1 MSFLASE
8 AHLALIAPQTSKVA
22 RRTEASPF
30 ASQAAVLRGHQ
41 AGKIIGI
48 MTRLERANNVAD
60 LRLMARRR
68 LPRPIF
74 DYIDG
79 GADDEVSL
87 RRNATAFAQY
97 ELVPDVLNDVSNIRT
112 ETRIFGQS
120 SRWPLML
127 SPTGLTRM
135 FHDRAELAVAGAAA
149 RHGLLYSLSTMGTT
163 RLEDLAQAFAGPKV
177 FQIYIFKDRGLTAE
191 FVARCRDAGFHGLA
205 LTVDTPVAGN
215 RERDRVSGL
224 SLPPKL
230 TLRSLLSFAL
240 HPSWS
245 LPALTGSK
253 FDLANVSH
261 KIDALA
267 SGPMSLFN
275 YVGSQ
280 FDPSIGWR
288 DVEWLARE
296 WNGPLAIKGV
306 MTPDDARRSIASGAT
321 GVMISNHG
329 GRQLDG
335 APAPVDQIEAVRN
348 AVGDEPDVICDGGI
362 RRGSDIVKALALG
375 ATACSIG
382 RPYLY
387 ALAAGGQPGVDH
399 LLTLLREE
407 FVRTMMLA
415 GISDIASVSRRHV
428 RNRARGAVQP

>member
-1 MSFLASE
+1 MAS
-8 AHLALIAPQTSKVA
+8 LQRV
-22 RRTEASPF
+22 
-30 ASQAAVLRGHQ
+30 
-41 AGKIIGI
+41 
-48 MTRLERANNVAD
+48 NNVAD
-60 LRLMARRR
+60 LRLLARRR

-79 GADDEVSL
+79 GADDEVTL
-87 RRNATAFAQY
+87 RRNAGAFTDY
-97 ELVPDVLNDVSNIRT
+97 ELIPDVLSDVSAIRT
-112 ETRIFGQS
+112 ETTIFGQRT
-120 SRWPLML
+120 RWPLML
-127 SPTGLTRM
+127 APTGLTRM
-135 FHDRAELAVAGAAA
+135 FHGEAELAVARAAA

-163 RLEDLAQAFAGPKV
+163 RLEELARAFAGPKV

-261 KIDALA
+261 KVDALA
-267 SGPMSLFN
+267 AGPMSLFD
-275 YVGSQ
+275 YIGGQ
-280 FDPSIGWR
+280 FDRSVGWR

-306 MTPDDARRSIASGAT
+306 MTPEDARRSIASGAT
-321 GVMISNHG
+321 GIMVSNHG
-329 GRQLDG
+329 GRQLDA
-335 APAPVDQIEAVRN
+335 APAPIDQIEAVRD
-348 AVGDEPDVICDGGI
+348 AVGDAPDVICDGGI
-362 RRGSDIVKALALG
+362 RRGSDVVKALALG
-375 ATACSIG
+375 ATACSVG

-387 ALAAGGQPGVDH
+387 GLAAGGERGVDRV
-399 LLTLLREE
+399 LTLLAEE
-407 FVRTMMLA
+407 FERTLTLA
-415 GISDIASVSRRHV
+415 GINDVSQLSRRHV
-428 RNRARGAVQP
+428 RKRSSGG

>member
-1 MSFLASE
+1 MQ
-8 AHLALIAPQTSKVA
+8 PQ
-22 RRTEASPF
+22 
-30 ASQAAVLRGHQ
+30 
-41 AGKIIGI
+41 
-48 MTRLERANNVAD
+48 RANNTAD
-60 LRLMARRR
+60 LRLIARRR

-87 RRNATAFAQY
+87 RRNVTAFASY
-97 ELVPDVLNDVSNIRT
+97 ELVPDVLNDVSTIRT
-112 ETRIFGQS
+112 EARIFGQR
-120 SRWPLML
+120 SRWPLTL

-135 FHDRAELAVAGAAA
+135 FHDHAELAVARAVA
-149 RHGLLYSLSTMGTT
+149 RHDLLYSLSTLGTT
-163 RLEDLAQAFAGPKV
+163 RLEEFARAFAGPKV

-191 FVARCRDAGFHGLA
+191 FVQRCKDAGFHGLA

-230 TLRSLLSFAL
+230 TLKSLLSFAL
-240 HPSWS
+240 HPAWS

-261 KIDALA
+261 KVDALA
-267 SGPMSLFN
+267 SGPMSLFD
-275 YVGSQ
+275 YIGGQ
-280 FDPSIGWR
+280 FDRSVSWR
-288 DVEWLARE
+288 DVEWLASK
-296 WNGPLAIKGV
+296 WDGPLAIKGV
-306 MTPDDARRSIASGAT
+306 MTPEDARQSIASGAS

-335 APAPVDQIEAVRN
+335 TPAPVDQIEAVRE
-348 AVGDEPDVICDGGI
+348 AVGDGPDVICDGGI

-387 ALAAGGQPGVDH
+387 GLAAGGEAGVDRA
-399 LLTLLREE
+399 LTLLRDE
-407 FVRTMMLA
+407 FERTLTLA
-415 GISDIASVSRRHV
+415 GVNDIASLSRRHV
-428 RNRARGAVQP
+428 RVGRA

>member
-1 MSFLASE
+1 MA
-8 AHLALIAPQTSKVA
+8 Q
-22 RRTEASPF
+22 
-30 ASQAAVLRGHQ
+30 LR
-41 AGKIIGI
+41 
-48 MTRLERANNVAD
+48 RANNVAD

-79 GADDEVSL
+79 GADDEWSL
-87 RRNATAFAQY
+87 RRNVTAFADYQI
-97 ELVPDVLNDVSNIRT
+97 VPDVLNDVSSIRT
-112 ETRIFGQS
+112 ETRIFGQP

-135 FHDRAELAVAGAAA
+135 FHGQAELAVARAAA

-163 RLEDLAQAFAGPKV
+163 RLENLAQAYAGPKV

-191 FVARCRDAGFHGLA
+191 FVARCREAGFHGLA

-230 TLRSLLSFAL
+230 TLKSLFSFAC
-240 HPSWS
+240 HPFWS
-245 LPALTGSK
+245 FPAMTGSK

-261 KIDALA
+261 KVDALA
-267 SGPMSLFN
+267 SGPMSLFD
-275 YVGSQ
+275 YIGGQ
-280 FDPSIGWR
+280 FDRSVGWR
-288 DVEWLARE
+288 DVEWLAQE

-306 MTPDDARRSIASGAT
+306 MTPEDARRSIASGAT

-335 APAPVDQIEAVRN
+335 APAPIDQIQAVREAVGE
-348 AVGDEPDVICDGGI
+348 APDVICDGGI
-362 RRGSDIVKALALG
+362 RRGSDVVKALALG
-375 ATACSIG
+375 ATACSVG

-387 ALAAGGQPGVDH
+387 GLAAGGEAGVERV
-399 LLTLLREE
+399 LTLLHEE
-407 FVRTMMLA
+407 FERTLTLA
-415 GISDIASVSRRHV
+415 GVNDIASLSHRHV
-428 RNRARGAVQP
+428 RHVRHRLERGHASPAV

>member
-1 MSFLASE
+1 MQL
-8 AHLALIAPQTSKVA
+8 Q
-22 RRTEASPF
+22 
-30 ASQAAVLRGHQ
+30 
-41 AGKIIGI
+41 
-48 MTRLERANNVAD
+48 RANNVAD
-60 LRLMARRR
+60 LRLMASRR

-87 RRNATAFAQY
+87 RRNVTAFARY
-97 ELVPDVLNDVSNIRT
+97 DLLPDVLNDVSTIRT
-112 ETRIFGQS
+112 ETKIFGQP

-135 FHDRAELAVAGAAA
+135 FHGQAELAVARAAA
-149 RHGLLYSLSTMGTT
+149 RHGLIYSLSTMGTT
-163 RLEDLAQAFAGPKV
+163 RLEELAQAFAGPKV
-177 FQIYIFKDRGLTAE
+177 FQIYIFKDRGLTTE
-191 FVARCRDAGFHGLA
+191 FVARCKEAGFHGLA

-230 TLRSLLSFAL
+230 TLKSFLSFAR
-240 HPSWS
+240 HPFWS

-261 KIDALA
+261 RVDALA
-267 SGPMSLFN
+267 SGPMSLFD
-275 YVGSQ
+275 YIGGQ
-280 FDPSIGWR
+280 FDRSVGWR

-306 MTPDDARRSIASGAT
+306 ITPEDARRSIASGAT

-335 APAPVDQIEAVRN
+335 APAPVDQIEAVRE
-348 AVGDEPDVICDGGI
+348 AVGDAPDVICDGGI
-362 RRGSDIVKALALG
+362 RRGSDVVKALALG

-387 ALAAGGQPGVDH
+387 GLAAGGEAGVDRV
-399 LLTLLREE
+399 LTLLSDE
-407 FVRTMMLA
+407 FERTLTLA
-415 GISDIASVSRRHV
+415 GVNDVASLSRRHV
-428 RNRARGAVQP
+428 RDRLAGCRASRSHEVARTG